1 MCGIGGILAWD
12 ERFRVTREMMGKI
25 SRAIAHRGPDDEGI
39 YWKDEKVQVGLVF
52 RRLAILDPDPRANQP
67 FVDDRGR
74 ALVFNGEIY
83 NFREIRAEI
92 EKAGADYRWRTSGD
106 TEVLLAAYATWGR
119 ECLAKLNGMFA
130 FAVWTPAGVDGK
142 ARGELF
148 LARDR
153 MGQKPLYIAHQPNGA
168 IAFAS
173 ELPALRMI
181 DWVSGEIDP
190 QGLTDYLMWG
200 YVPRSDATIYKAIGK
215 LPPSSWMSIEPGGK
229 VETGKYFEANRPAV
243 NGGAKSAEK
252 IVSRTRHLLMQSVRR
267 QLVSD
272 VPLGCFLSGGID
284 SSIIAAAMRA
294 AVGEGQ
300 RVLTFSIGFDDRRY
314 DETKFAAAVA
324 KHLGTEHRQFVV
336 RPNAADD
343 LPRLAAV
350 FGEPFGDSSALP
362 THYLSRETRKF
373 VKVALSGDGG
383 DEMFGG
389 YDRYRAMALGQKVG
403 ALPKGI
409 LQLAGAGKKLP
420 GSHPKSPVT
429 KLKRFLA
436 TVDLPAGQR
445 YASYLQIFDQKAI
458 GQLLNDDLAAHVSVN
473 ESQTVVA
480 ERFEQLAQKFELA
493 TAAMALDREIYLP
506 EDLLTKVDRCSMLH
520 ALEVRSPFLDH
531 ELVHFAASLPSVFLQ
546 RKRLLKEAFAG
557 DLPAFVFRRK
567 KMGFAVPIG
576 RWFRG
581 SLRSMLHD
589 ELLAGD
595 SFASSH
601 FKKNEVEG
609 LISAHQRGRDQSQ
622 KLYALLMLELWWKSA
637 HP

>member
-1 MCGIGGILAWD
+1 
-12 ERFRVTREMMGKI
+12 
-25 SRAIAHRGPDDEGI
+25 
-39 YWKDEKVQVGLVF
+39 
-52 RRLAILDPDPRANQP
+52 
-67 FVDDRGR
+67 
-74 ALVFNGEIY
+74 
-83 NFREIRAEI
+83 
-92 EKAGADYRWRTSGD
+92 
-106 TEVLLAAYATWGR
+106 
-119 ECLAKLNGMFA
+119 MFA
-130 FAVWTPAGVDGK
+130 FAIWPPAGVDGK
-142 ARGELF
+142 PRGELF

-153 MGQKPLYIAHQPNGA
+153 MGQKPLYVAHQLNGA

-181 DWVSGEIDP
+181 DWVSGEIDSR
-190 QGLTDYLMWG
+190 GLVDYLMWG
-200 YVPRSDATIYKAIGK
+200 CVPRSEATIYKAIGK
-215 LPPSSWMSIEPGGK
+215 LSPSSWMSVEPGGK
-229 VETGKYFEANRPAV
+229 VESGKYFDANEPSA
-243 NGGAKSAEK
+243 AEK
-252 IVSRTRHLLMQSVRR
+252 SRSPQKIISRTRHLLMQAVRR

-314 DETKFAAAVA
+314 DETRFAAAVA
-324 KHLGTEHRQFVV
+324 RHLGTEHRQFMV

-389 YDRYRAMALGQKVG
+389 YDRYRAMSLGQKVG

-420 GSHPKSPVT
+420 GSHPRSPVT

-436 TVDLPAGQR
+436 TVDLPAGER

-458 GQLLNDDLAAHVSVN
+458 GQLLNDDLAAHASIEDSEKVLSD
-473 ESQTVVA
+473 
-480 ERFEQLAQKFELA
+480 RFEGLAQKFEPA
-493 TAAMALDREIYLP
+493 AAAMALDREIYLP
-506 EDLLTKVDRCSMLH
+506 EDLLAKVDRCSMLH

-531 ELVHFAASLPSVFLQ
+531 ELVHFAAGLPGEFLQ

-557 DLPAFVFRRK
+557 DLPPFVFRRK

-581 SLRSMLHD
+581 SLRSLLHD
-589 ELLAGD
+589 ALLGGD

-601 FKKNEVEG
+601 FKMSEVER
-609 LISAHQRGRDQSQ
+609 LIAEHQRGRDQSQ
-622 KLYALLMLELWWKSA
+622 RLYALLMLELWWRSA

>member
-12 ERFRVTREMMGKI
+12 DRFRVTREMLGKL
-25 SRAIAHRGPDDEGI
+25 SAAIAHRGPDDEGI
-39 YWKDEKVQVGLVF
+39 YFRDEGAQVGLVF
-52 RRLAILDPDPRANQP
+52 RRLAILDTDPRANQP

-74 ALVFNGEIY
+74 VLVFNGEIY

-92 EKAGADYRWRTSGD
+92 EKIKPNCQWRTTGD
-106 TEVLLAAYATWGR
+106 SEVLLAAYAIWGR
-119 ECLAKLNGMFA
+119 DFLQKLNGMFA
-130 FAVWTPAGVDGK
+130 FAIWTPPGLDGK
-142 ARGELF
+142 PRGELF

-173 ELPALRMI
+173 ELAALRMI
-181 DWVSGEIDP
+181 DWVSGGIDSR
-190 QGLTDYLMWG
+190 GLADYLMWG
-200 YVPRSDATIYKAIGK
+200 YLPRSDATVYKAIGK

-229 VETGKYFEANRPAV
+229 VETGQYFHANQPPAQE
-243 NGGAKSAEK
+243 KLRSAEK
-252 IVSRTRHLLMQSVRR
+252 IVSRTRHLLMQAVGR
-267 QLVSD
+267 QLISD
-272 VPLGCFLSGGID
+272 VPLGCFLSGGFD

-324 KHLGTEHRQFVV
+324 RHLGTEHRQFIV

-383 DEMFGG
+383 DELFGG
-389 YDRYRAMALGQKVG
+389 YDRYRAMALGQKMG
-403 ALPKGI
+403 SLPKGI

-429 KLKRFLA
+429 RLKRFLA
-436 TVDLPAGQR
+436 TVDRPAGQR
-445 YASYLQIFDQKAI
+445 YASYLQIFDERGI
-458 GQLLNDDLAAHVSVN
+458 RELLNDDPPVDASERTVSG
-473 ESQTVVA
+473 
-480 ERFEQLAQKFELA
+480 RFEQLAEQFDA
-493 TAAMALDREIYLP
+493 PAAAMAVDREIYLT
-506 EDLLTKVDRCSMLH
+506 EDLLAKVDRCSMLH

-531 ELVHFAASLPSVFLQ
+531 ELVHFAASLPAELLT
-546 RKRLLKEAFAG
+546 RKKLLKEAFAA
-557 DLPAFVFRRK
+557 DLPPFVFRRK

-581 SLRSMLHD
+581 SLRPLLHD
-589 ELLAGD
+589 ALTASD

-601 FKKNEVEG
+601 FKMNEVER
-609 LISAHQRGRDQSQ
+609 LLSDHQRGRDQSQ

-637 HP
+637 KP

>member
-1 MCGIGGILAWD
+1 MCGIGGIIAWN
-12 ERFRVTREMMGKI
+12 ERYRVSREVVH
-25 SRAIAHRGPDDEGI
+25 RVCAAIAHRGPDDEGV
-39 YWKDEKVQVGLVF
+39 YWHDEKVQVGLVF

-67 FVDDRGR
+67 FIDAQGR
-74 ALVFNGEIY
+74 VLVFNGEIY
-83 NFREIRAEI
+83 NFREVRAEI
-92 EKAGADYRWRTSGD
+92 EKLRPEYRWRTSGD

-119 ECLAKLNGMFA
+119 ECLSRLNGMFA
-130 FAVWTPAGVDGK
+130 FAIWTPPGAAGK
-142 ARGELF
+142 ERGELF

-153 MGQKPLYIAHQPNGA
+153 MGQKPLYLAHRQDGA

-181 DWVSGEIDP
+181 GWVEAEIDRR
-190 QGLTDYLMWG
+190 GLVDYLMWG
-200 YVPRSDATIYKAIGK
+200 YVPRSDATIYKSITK

-229 VETGKYFEANRPAV
+229 VEGGRYFDANSPAGT
-243 NGGAKSAEK
+243 NGAKSPEK
-252 IVSRTRHLLMQSVRR
+252 VISRTRHLVTQAVRR

-294 AVGEGQ
+294 AVGDAQ
-300 RVLTFSIGFDDRRY
+300 PVLTFSIGFDDRRY
-314 DETKFAAAVA
+314 DETRFAAAVA
-324 KHLGTEHRQFVV
+324 RHLGTEHRQFMV

-343 LPRLAAV
+343 LPRIAAV

-389 YDRYRAMALGQKVG
+389 YDRYRAMRLGRRVG
-403 ALPKGI
+403 KLPRGI

-429 KLKRFLA
+429 RLKRFLA
-436 TVDLPAGQR
+436 TIQHPAAQR
-445 YASYLQIFDQKAI
+445 YAGYLQIFESAAI
-458 GQLLNDDLAAHVSVN
+458 EALLNEDLNVTAS
-473 ESQTVVA
+473 EGLVV
-480 ERFEQLAQKFELA
+480 ERFETLAQKFDDPA
-493 TAAMALDREIYLP
+493 AAMALDREIYLP
-506 EDLLTKVDRCSMLH
+506 EDLLAKVDRCSMMH

-531 ELVHFAASLPSVFLQ
+531 ELVHFAAGLPEEFLE
-546 RKRLLKEAFAG
+546 RKKLLKDAFAG
-557 DLPAFVFRRK
+557 DLPAFVFSRK

-581 SLRSMLHD
+581 SLRAMLRD
-589 ELLAGD
+589 SLLAGD

-601 FKKNEVEG
+601 FKKQEVER
-609 LISAHQRGRDQSQ
+609 LIADHERGRDQSQ
-622 KLYALLMLELWWKSA
+622 RLYSLLMLELWWKNA
-637 HP
+637 RT